1 MFYSKQIKYLDV
13 YEKGEK
19 VQNAGFVRLEVREN
33 VLSMHMKAE
42 KLRHGDVGTYTVVL
56 RTGEWEAVLGEIHL
70 EKGCGTV
77 SFTDLQVKE
86 LAGDIAYEELEEIYV
101 KLPGGR
107 ILRCIIR
114 ESRVQEEVTAN
125 SVESDLSEGVAGEAA
140 RVNLSGSVAPE
151 AVKEGLSKVVPAE
164 DVEAGMRKEASAE
177 NVKLSP
183 EEDVSQKV
191 VEENMRRTTVT
202 EKIMESQSTSLVV
215 DVTEEG
221 GGENTT
227 MPRPM
232 SEPGPILRPIPVPP
246 QQMQEARPIAT
257 EKWQQ
262 LWEIYPHIRPFEDG
276 RDYLKLRPEDL
287 VLLTRRYYP
296 LVSNSFLRHGFYN
309 YGHLILTREKRP
321 EGERF
326 FIGVP
331 GNFYEKEKQVAVL
344 YGFESFEGKQEPARN
359 GDFGYYMIS
368 VEI

>member
-19 VQNAGFVRLEVREN
+19 MQSAGFVRLEVREN
-33 VLSMHMKAE
+33 VLSMHMKVE
-42 KLRHGDVGTYTVVL
+42 KLRHGDGGTYTVML
-56 RTGEWEAVLGEIHL
+56 RAGEREAVLAEIHL
-70 EKGCGTV
+70 EKGYGTV
-77 SFTDLQVKE
+77 AFDGLQVKE

-107 ILRCIIR
+107 MLRCIIR
-114 ESRVQEEVTAN
+114 EPRLQEEVTAN
-125 SVESDLSEGVAGEAA
+125 SVEIGLNEGTVGDATM
-140 RVNLSGSVAPE
+140 VNLSGSIAPAAGE
-151 AVKEGLSKVVPAE
+151 DRLSKEVPVEVVE
-164 DVEAGMRKEASAE
+164 ERMRKEASAE
-177 NVKLSP
+177 KVEVSP
-183 EEDVSQKV
+183 REDVSQKV
-191 VEENMRRTTVT
+191 IEEKT
-202 EKIMESQSTSLVV
+202 KESPSASLVL
-215 DVTEEG
+215 DVTEEWSEG
-221 GGENTT
+221 GSENII
-227 MPRPM
+227 MPQPM
-232 SEPGPILRPIPVPP
+232 SEPGPIRRPIPVSP
-246 QQMQEARPIAT
+246 QQMQEARPFAT

-276 RDYLKLRPEDL
+276 RDYLKLKPEDL

-344 YGFESFEGKQEPARN
+344 YGFESFEGKQEPAKN

>member
-13 YEKGEK
+13 SEKGEK
-19 VQNAGFVRLEVREN
+19 VQNAGFVKLEAREN
-33 VLSMHMKAE
+33 ELSMHMKAE

-56 RTGEWEAVLGEIHL
+56 RAGEREAVLGEIHL

-77 SFTDLQVKE
+77 SFDDLQAKG

-107 ILRCIIR
+107 ILRCVIR
-114 ESRVQEEVTAN
+114 DPRMQEEVTAN
-125 SVESDLSEGVAGEAA
+125 SVESGLNEGVAGEATTG
-140 RVNLSGSVAPE
+140 NLAGNIATE
-151 AVKEGLSKVVPAE
+151 AVEERLSKVVPAE
-164 DVEAGMRKEASAE
+164 DVEEGMKKEAYAE
-177 NVKLSP
+177 NVEVRSR
-183 EEDVSQKV
+183 EDVSLKV
-191 VEENMRRTTVT
+191 VEGNMRKTTVA
-202 EKIMESQSTSLVV
+202 EQIMESPS
-215 DVTEEG
+215 
-221 GGENTT
+221 
-227 MPRPM
+227 
-232 SEPGPILRPIPVPP
+232 VPP
-246 QQMQEARPIAT
+246 QQMQEARPFAT

-309 YGHLILTREKRP
+309 YGHLILTREKHP

-344 YGFESFEGKQEPARN
+344 YGFESFEGKQEPAKN